1 MKRNKNLLSGM
12 LFLLA
17 CTGLVWL
24 STSIQGSEKTYEIEP
39 YIVPEYRTDAARAID
54 AYERLMERQMSL
66 TEKNLANL
74 NVELRNITEK
84 LTSIDNKLTELS
96 LRMTNIEKKLGTGQP
111 KEPLAEKNNIT
122 EEQKKN
128 ENLPSQK

>member
-17 CTGLVWL
+17 CAGLVWL

-39 YIVPEYRTDAARAID
+39 YIIPEYRTDAARAID
-54 AYERLMERQMSL
+54 AYQYLMERQMDL
-66 TEKNLANL
+66 TEKNLANF
-74 NVELRNITEK
+74 NAELRNITEK
-84 LTSIDNKLTELS
+84 LASIDNKLTELS
-96 LRMTNIEKKLGTGQP
+96 IRMTNIEKKLDAGQP
-111 KEPLAEKNNIT
+111 KEPPAEKTGIT